1 MQKVKSSYLTLYH
14 NKKTSQYTYI
24 ICREGNLG
32 DLKLKNG
39 LFKHISGPRLGPKT
53 NETFLRISALA
64 SKKGSNQ
71 KIKALYYTNYGL
83 FRGFYQEVSG
93 LFNIIGILKF
103 TSNVMM
109 QSQLLMVGDS
119 KIVEFEAGF

>member
-1 MQKVKSSYLTLYH
+1 MSFGCHRFDQ
-14 NKKTSQYTYI
+14 
-24 ICREGNLG
+24 
-32 DLKLKNG
+32 
-39 LFKHISGPRLGPKT
+39 KT
-53 NETFLRISALA
+53 NEIFLRIPALA